1 MDFTQAYDSVRREK
15 KCMRH
20 CNVPK
25 FPIKLIRLVKETMDD
40 TVAKVQVPNR
50 CERVMV

>member
-1 MDFTQAYDSVRREK
+1 MDLTQAYDSVRREK

-25 FPIKLIRLVKETMDD
+25 FPIRLVKETMDD
-40 TVAKVQVPNR
+40 TVAKFKSPTDVR
-50 CERVMV
+50 E

>member
-1 MDFTQAYDSVRREK
+1 MIELEEKK

-25 FPIKLIRLVKETMDD
+25 FPIKLLRLVKETMDD

-50 CERVMV
+50 CEKAMV